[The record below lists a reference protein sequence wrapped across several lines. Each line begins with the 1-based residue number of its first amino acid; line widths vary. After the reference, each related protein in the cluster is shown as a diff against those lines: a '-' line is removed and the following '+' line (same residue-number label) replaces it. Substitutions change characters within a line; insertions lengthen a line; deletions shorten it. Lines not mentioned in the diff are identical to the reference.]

1 MNTNDDLKVL
11 FAYAK
16 SEFLKNNFGKSVE
29 LLGKLLEK
37 DPNHKLALTTRG
49 TAHLKMNHPDA
60 AVEDFDRAIHIDPSY
75 ARAYHMRGV
84 AKETKGDSDSAME
97 DFTKAIELKPEYGV
111 AYYSRAA
118 LYSKLG
124 KEDFAAED
132 IKTVTHITKTNIEAF
147 ANENNVWRSNQLR
160 VEDMLESEMNR

>member
-1 MNTNDDLKVL
+1 
-11 FAYAK
+11 
-16 SEFLKNNFGKSVE
+16 
-29 LLGKLLEK
+29 
-37 DPNHKLALTTRG
+37 
-49 TAHLKMNHPDA
+49 MNHPDS
-60 AVEDFDRAIHIDPSY
+60 AVDDFDRAIRVDPSY

-84 AKETKGDSDSAME
+84 ARENKGDSDGAMA
-97 DFTKAIELKPEYGV
+97 DFTKAIELKPEDGA

-124 KEDFAAED
+124 KEDFALED
-132 IKTVTHITKTNIEAF
+132 IETVTHLTNTNIEAF